1 MKEVSF
7 GSRFAKSFA
16 RNTFS
21 MKAVVLLTSSLLMT
35 SASISFAAAN
45 DARQRLNT
53 FFTGVSSL
61 QGSFSQQVFSKKG
74 QLIQNSTGDISMS
87 RPGKFR
93 WVYKTPDPQ
102 TIVGDGK
109 NIWVYDEDLEQV
121 TIKPMSQA
129 MSSAP
134 IAILT
139 TKQSPDAQFVVQP
152 IAHNAAGLDWFKLT
166 PRQASKDF
174 KFIEIG
180 LDKNGMRQMI
190 MHDQLGQKTVVQLN
204 AKTNVPIS
212 GSTFYFNVPKGV
224 DVIGKAT

>member
-1 MKEVSF
+1 MKEASF
-7 GSRFAKSFA
+7 GSIFAKSFA

-21 MKAVVLLTSSLLMT
+21 MKAVVLLTSSLLMA
-35 SASISFAAAN
+35 SASMSFAATT

-53 FFTGVSSL
+53 FFTSVSSL

-139 TKQSPDAQFVVQP
+139 TKQSPDAQFVVAP
-152 IAHNAAGLDWFKLT
+152 LSIIH
-166 PRQASKDF
+166 R
-174 KFIEIG
+174 
-180 LDKNGMRQMI
+180 
-190 MHDQLGQKTVVQLN
+190 V
-204 AKTNVPIS
+204 
-212 GSTFYFNVPKGV
+212 
-224 DVIGKAT
+224 